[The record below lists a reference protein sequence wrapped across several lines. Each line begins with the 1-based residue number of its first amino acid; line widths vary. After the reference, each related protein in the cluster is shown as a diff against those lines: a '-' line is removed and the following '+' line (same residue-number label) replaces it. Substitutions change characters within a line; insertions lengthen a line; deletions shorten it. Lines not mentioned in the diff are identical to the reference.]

1 MMNRIDN
8 SGQGIARLGRDEDNY
23 LAHVAAGEMV
33 VPPVITPETRQRLE
47 REMMQVG
54 LDPNEYTVGGEM
66 SINPIT
72 GNPEFGFFKKVAK
85 SLKKVVKKIAPVAA
99 IIPGPWQPFAA
110 VYQKGSAALNIA
122 KGKGGIGDLMTVFS
136 GGSQKVFGKDGAL
149 QSIKSGGFK
158 NLGGGFKKAFTGI
171 GSIDGKFKP
180 FEYGKRMAQQ
190 YADDQKQGYFGMF
203 SGGEQPVDYMG
214 GEGMMDVSYQPSSSD
229 MPSPDEMDFISK
241 NYTIKGESGMLAD
254 KDGNL
259 FTPDQVLQQIRGTQA
274 QPSGGGLRNFLS
286 GILGGGT
293 PGQSRI
299 GLIEDFLKGK
309 SSDPVREGG
318 IFGGGSGGSGGGLG
332 NLGIAGLA
340 GLVGKLA
347 YEEAK
352 KNKGVPLTPLTTM
365 DQLGRYNIAA
375 EIARQKGE
383 AMPSRVEYGLT
394 GEGMPILQGGGVDK
408 TPREAAD
415 GGIML
420 LAAGSPP
427 FEINKRNRENEMFAS
442 QIMKGMQRNPNL
454 PNELTEEQKQK
465 FEHGLI
471 MGGEEHIFMQIV
483 KGMRDAGNNYKPSSN
498 MSNIYKAKF
507 AAEQAMSMNMGGM
520 VYNQAD
526 GDHNGIM
533 AYANGGVVE
542 MKNGGE
548 PPINPA
554 DFPPMN
560 GQIDGPGTETSDDI
574 PAMLSDGEFVMTAKA
589 VKGAGSFDMNTN
601 NGIVTLTP
609 NGDPSRD
616 GGTRVMYKLM
626 EHFGSMA

>member
-23 LAHVAAGEMV
+23 LAHVASGEMV

-54 LDPNEYTVGGEM
+54 LDPDEYTVGGEM

-85 SLKKVVKKIAPVAA
+85 SLKKVVKKIAPVAS

-110 VYQKGSAALNIA
+110 VYQKGKAVVDVA
-122 KGKGGIGDLMTVFS
+122 KGKGGIGDLMTIFG
-136 GGSQKVFGKDGAL
+136 GGSQKIFGKDGAL
-149 QSIKSGGFK
+149 KSITSGKFRDI
-158 NLGGGFKKAFTGI
+158 GGGFGKAFTGI
-171 GSIDGKFKP
+171 GSIDGKFNP
-180 FEYGKRMAQQ
+180 LEYGKRMAQQ

-229 MPSPDEMDFISK
+229 MPSPEEMDFISK
-241 NYTIKGESGMLAD
+241 NYTIKGESGMLE
-254 KDGNL
+254 KDGKL
-259 FTPDQVLQQIRGTQA
+259 YTPAEVLAQVRGTQT
-274 QPSGGGLRNFLS
+274 QTSGGGFLS
-286 GILGGGT
+286 NFLGGGDGGRFFGFKT
-293 PGQSRI
+293 PSSIKAIGDAI
-299 GLIEDFLKGK
+299 GLGGASGLADIYGK
-309 SSDPVREGG
+309 DGDKK
-318 IFGGGSGGSGGGLG
+318 SGGLGTLG

-352 KNKGVPLTPLTTM
+352 RNKGVPLTPLTTM
-365 DQLGRYNIAA
+365 DALGRYNIAA

-383 AMPSRVEYGLT
+383 EMPSRVEYGLM
-394 GEGMPILQGGGVDK
+394 GEGLPVLEGGK
-408 TPREAAD
+408 PREAA
-415 GGIML
+415 
-420 LAAGSPP
+420 
-427 FEINKRNRENEMFAS
+427 
-442 QIMKGMQRNPNL
+442 
-454 PNELTEEQKQK
+454 
-465 FEHGLI
+465 
-471 MGGEEHIFMQIV
+471 MGGAI
-483 KGMRDAGNNYKPSSN
+483 
-498 MSNIYKAKF
+498 
-507 AAEQAMSMNMGGM
+507 
-520 VYNQAD
+520 YNQAD

-533 AYANGGVVE
+533 AFAEGGVVE

-616 GGTRVMYKLM
+616 SGTRVMYKLM
-626 EHFGSMA
+626 EHFGSMV

>member
-1 MMNRIDN
+1 
-8 SGQGIARLGRDEDNY
+8 
-23 LAHVAAGEMV
+23 
-33 VPPVITPETRQRLE
+33 
-47 REMMQVG
+47 
-54 LDPNEYTVGGEM
+54 
-66 SINPIT
+66 
-72 GNPEFGFFKKVAK
+72 
-85 SLKKVVKKIAPVAA
+85 
-99 IIPGPWQPFAA
+99 
-110 VYQKGSAALNIA
+110 
-122 KGKGGIGDLMTVFS
+122 
-136 GGSQKVFGKDGAL
+136 
-149 QSIKSGGFK
+149 
-158 NLGGGFKKAFTGI
+158 
-171 GSIDGKFKP
+171 
-180 FEYGKRMAQQ
+180 
-190 YADDQKQGYFGMF
+190 
-203 SGGEQPVDYMG
+203 MG

-259 FTPDQVLQQIRGTQA
+259 FTPDQVLQQIRGTQT
-274 QPSGGGLRNFLS
+274 QPSSGGLGNFLR

-318 IFGGGSGGSGGGLG
+318 ILGGILGGGDSKSGGLG
-332 NLGIAGLA
+332 TLGNVGVAGLA

-352 KNKGVPLTPLTTM
+352 RNKGVPLTPLTTM

-383 AMPSRVEYGLT
+383 EMPSRVEYGLT
-394 GEGMPILQGGGVDK
+394 GEGMPVLEGGK
-408 TPREAAD
+408 PRQAA
-415 GGIML
+415 
-420 LAAGSPP
+420 
-427 FEINKRNRENEMFAS
+427 
-442 QIMKGMQRNPNL
+442 
-454 PNELTEEQKQK
+454 
-465 FEHGLI
+465 
-471 MGGEEHIFMQIV
+471 MGG
-483 KGMRDAGNNYKPSSN
+483 A
-498 MSNIYKAKF
+498 IY
-507 AAEQAMSMNMGGM
+507 S
-520 VYNQAD
+520 QAD

-533 AYANGGVVE
+533 AFAEGGVVEMKNGGEPPINPADFPPMNGQIDGPGTETSDDIPAMLSDGEFVMTAKGEEMPSRVEYGLTGEGMPVLEGGKPRQAAMGGAIYSQADGDHNGIMAFAEGGVVE

>member
-23 LAHVAAGEMV
+23 LAHVATGEMV

-54 LDPNEYTVGGEM
+54 LDPDEYTVGGEM

-85 SLKKVVKKIAPVAA
+85 SLKKVVKKIAPIAS

-122 KGKGGIGDLMTVFS
+122 KGEGGIGDLMTVFS

-149 QSIKSGGFK
+149 KSITSGKFK

-171 GSIDGKFKP
+171 GSIDGKFSP
-180 FEYGKRMAQQ
+180 FKYGKRMAQQ

-259 FTPDQVLQQIRGTQA
+259 FTPDQVLQQIRGTQTQA
-274 QPSGGGLRNFLS
+274 SGGGLRDFLG

-318 IFGGGSGGSGGGLG
+318 IFGGGSGGSGGSGGGLG
-332 NLGIAGLA
+332 NLGVAGLA

-383 AMPSRVEYGLT
+383 EMPSRVEYGLT
-394 GEGMPILQGGGVDK
+394 GEGMPVLEGGK
-408 TPREAAD
+408 PRQAA
-415 GGIML
+415 
-420 LAAGSPP
+420 
-427 FEINKRNRENEMFAS
+427 
-442 QIMKGMQRNPNL
+442 
-454 PNELTEEQKQK
+454 
-465 FEHGLI
+465 
-471 MGGEEHIFMQIV
+471 MGGAI
-483 KGMRDAGNNYKPSSN
+483 
-498 MSNIYKAKF
+498 
-507 AAEQAMSMNMGGM
+507 
-520 VYNQAD
+520 YNQAD

-533 AYANGGVVE
+533 AFAQGGAVA
-542 MKNGGE
+542 MANGGE

>member
-8 SGQGIARLGRDEDNY
+8 SGEGIARLGRDEDNY
-23 LAHVAAGEMV
+23 LAHVAQGEMV

-47 REMMQVG
+47 QDMMNMG
-54 LDPNEYTVGGEM
+54 LDPDEYTVGEGM

-72 GNPEFGFFKKVAK
+72 GNPEFGFLKKIAK
-85 SLKKVVKKIAPVAA
+85 GLKKVVKKIAPVAA

-149 QSIKSGGFK
+149 KSITSGGFK
-158 NLGGGFKKAFTGI
+158 DLGGGFKKALTGI

-180 FEYGKRMAQQ
+180 FQYGKNMAKQ

-229 MPSPDEMDFISK
+229 MPTSEEMDFISK
-241 NYTIKGESGMLAD
+241 NYTIKGESGMLED
-254 KDGNL
+254 KNGNL
-259 FTPDQVLQQIRGTQA
+259 LSPADVLAQVRGSQTQT
-274 QPSGGGLRNFLS
+274 SGGGLRNFIG

-318 IFGGGSGGSGGGLG
+318 IFSGGDSKGGGLG

-375 EIARQKGE
+375 EMARQKGE
-383 AMPSRVEYGLT
+383 EAPSRVEYGLNPQ
-394 GEGMPILQGGGVDK
+394 GMPALQGG
-408 TPREAAD
+408 TPRGAAQ
-415 GGIML
+415 GGIM
-420 LAAGSPP
+420 A
-427 FEINKRNRENEMFAS
+427 FAEGGAVA
-442 QIMKGMQRNPNL
+442 MA
-454 PNELTEEQKQK
+454 E
-465 FEHGLI
+465 
-471 MGGEEHIFMQIV
+471 GGEMPI
-483 KGMRDAGNNYKPSSN
+483 DP
-498 MSNIYKAKF
+498 
-507 AAEQAMSMNMGGM
+507 
-520 VYNQAD
+520 
-526 GDHNGIM
+526 
-533 AYANGGVVE
+533 AN
-542 MKNGGE
+542 
-548 PPINPA
+548 
-554 DFPPMN
+554 FPVMD

-589 VKGAGSFDMNTN
+589 VKGAGAFDVNDS
-601 NGIVTLTP
+601 NGILTLTP

-626 EHFGSMA
+626 EHFGGVA

>member
-99 IIPGPWQPFAA
+99 VIPGPWQGPAIAYNRGKA
-110 VYQKGSAALNIA
+110 VVNIA
-122 KGKGGIGDLMTVFS
+122 KGEGGIGDLVTAFTPS
-136 GGSQKVFGKDGAL
+136 KAFKGGKTGNIFGNIKEFVTKGKDGVGL
-149 QSIKSGGFK
+149 FGNLGSGIGSLKDRAGEFIFKGDDGVGLFGNIGKGFQGGFQDAKEYILPGEDGKGLFK
-158 NLGGGFKKAFTGI
+158 NL
-171 GSIDGKFKP
+171 
-180 FEYGKRMAQQ
+180 
-190 YADDQKQGYFGMF
+190 
-203 SGGEQPVDYMG
+203 MG
-214 GEGMMDVSYQPSSSD
+214 GQQETLTQEEFDAL
-229 MPSPDEMDFISK
+229 SPTEQQL
-241 NYTIKGESGMLAD
+241 YL
-254 KDGNL
+254 
-259 FTPDQVLQQIRGTQA
+259 LQQQQA
-274 QPSGGGLRNFLS
+274 QTSG
-286 GILGGGT
+286 GILGGKSPIEFLSSKLLPQGLEDALGT
-293 PGQSRI
+293 GPG
-299 GLIEDFLKGK
+299 GTFLSSGDSK
-309 SSDPVREGG
+309 S
-318 IFGGGSGGSGGGLG
+318 GGLG

-394 GEGMPILQGGGVDK
+394 GEGMPVLEGGK
-408 TPREAAD
+408 PRQAA
-415 GGIML
+415 
-420 LAAGSPP
+420 
-427 FEINKRNRENEMFAS
+427 
-442 QIMKGMQRNPNL
+442 
-454 PNELTEEQKQK
+454 
-465 FEHGLI
+465 
-471 MGGEEHIFMQIV
+471 MGGAI
-483 KGMRDAGNNYKPSSN
+483 
-498 MSNIYKAKF
+498 
-507 AAEQAMSMNMGGM
+507 
-520 VYNQAD
+520 YNQAD

-533 AYANGGVVE
+533 AFAEGGVVE
-542 MKNGGE
+542 MKDGGK

-554 DFPPMN
+554 DFPPKD

>member
-8 SGQGIARLGRDEDNY
+8 SGQGIARLGRNEDNY

-54 LDPNEYTVGGEM
+54 LDPNEYTVGSEM

-122 KGKGGIGDLMTVFS
+122 KGKGGIGDLMTVFA

-158 NLGGGFKKAFTGI
+158 NLGGGFKKALTGI

-180 FEYGKRMAQQ
+180 FEYGKRMAKQ
-190 YADDQKQGYFGMF
+190 YKDDQKQGYFGLF
-203 SGGEQPVDYMG
+203 SGGDQPVDYMG

-229 MPSPDEMDFISK
+229 MPSPEEMDFISK
-241 NYTIKGESGMLAD
+241 NYSIKGESGMLAD

-259 FTPDQVLQQIRGTQA
+259 FTPDQVLQQIRGTQT
-274 QPSGGGLRNFLS
+274 QTSGGLRDFFGGLVSGGGADNVGNYGVLGDL
-286 GILGGGT
+286 LGGFTDKLGIT
-293 PGQSRI
+293 NY
-299 GLIEDFLKGK
+299 
-309 SSDPVREGG
+309 GG
-318 IFGGGSGGSGGGLG
+318 DKQENKGGGLG

-383 AMPSRVEYGLT
+383 EMPSRVEYGLT
-394 GEGMPILQGGGVDK
+394 GEGMPVLEGGK
-408 TPREAAD
+408 PRQAA
-415 GGIML
+415 
-420 LAAGSPP
+420 
-427 FEINKRNRENEMFAS
+427 
-442 QIMKGMQRNPNL
+442 
-454 PNELTEEQKQK
+454 
-465 FEHGLI
+465 
-471 MGGEEHIFMQIV
+471 MGGAI
-483 KGMRDAGNNYKPSSN
+483 
-498 MSNIYKAKF
+498 
-507 AAEQAMSMNMGGM
+507 
-520 VYNQAD
+520 YNQAD

-533 AYANGGVVE
+533 AFAEGGVVE
-542 MKNGGE
+542 MKDGGK

-554 DFPPMN
+554 DFPPKD